1 MEKIMKKII
10 SMVAVFG
17 IVFGVSQVTPVVAN
31 AAQNQHGAFSGG
43 LRSFIDL
50 NGDSINDNAPDDD
63 GDGIPNGQDPDYLR
77 NKSASGKNRPAGAGS
92 GVCTN
97 PAVAPVQ

>member
-1 MEKIMKKII
+1 MEKVMKKII

-17 IVFGVSQVTPVVAN
+17 IVFSVSQVTPVVAN
-31 AAQNQHGAFSGG
+31 AAQNQYKAFSGG

-77 NKSASGKNRPAGAGS
+77 NKNASGKNRSASAGT

>member
-1 MEKIMKKII
+1 MKKIM

-17 IVFGVSQVTPVVAN
+17 IVFGVSQVTPVVAS
-31 AAQNQHGAFSGG
+31 AAQNQHGVLFGG
-43 LRSFIDL
+43 LRSFVDL

-63 GDGIPNGQDPDYLR
+63 GDGIPNGQDPDYVR
-77 NKSASGKNRPAGAGS
+77 QQKSSAKNRPAGAGT

-97 PAVAPVQ
+97 PAVVPVATP

>member
-1 MEKIMKKII
+1 MKKII

-31 AAQNQHGAFSGG
+31 AAPNQYGSLFSG
-43 LRSFIDL
+43 LRGFIDL
-50 NGDSINDNAPDDD
+50 DGDGINDNAPDDD

-77 NKSASGKNRPAGAGS
+77 NQNASGKNRPANAGK